1 MILFNCFTS
10 KINRLLLQLIVW
22 TFTIERFERSLSKK
36 SLSRKKSIVALQLR
50 VLVFLFWVLALR
62 VLSFL
67 FFSWDLKVDE
77 CQSNLY
83 VMSKYLFFFL
93 RLLEVSRLLL
103 QVSPLYQKKSFP
115 LRISLV
121 NVTKSATA
129 DLVTF
134 TGESLMENFIFCVV
148 HSLMHR
154 PIYNNLF
161 QILQL
166 LKLKGSIPR
175 FWLFVGWF
183 SYLSKWPL
191 PYMKSMWQLILKILQ
206 KEVFSLYLKV

>member
-83 VMSKYLFFFL
+83 VMSKYLFFFTTSWSFKTSFAGVTTL
-93 RLLEVSRLLL
+93 
-103 QVSPLYQKKSFP
+103 PKKKFSVKDFSSKCDQICNCGFGHIYW
-115 LRISLV
+115 RIL
-121 NVTKSATA
+121 NGKLHFLCSAFFDA
-129 DLVTF
+129 
-134 TGESLMENFIFCVV
+134 SA
-148 HSLMHR
+148 
-154 PIYNNLF
+154 
-161 QILQL
+161 
-166 LKLKGSIPR
+166 
-175 FWLFVGWF
+175 
-183 SYLSKWPL
+183 YL
-191 PYMKSMWQLILKILQ
+191 
-206 KEVFSLYLKV
+206 

>member
-62 VLSFL
+62 VMSFL

-83 VMSKYLFFFL
+83 VMSKYLFFL

>member
-83 VMSKYLFFFL
+83 VMSKYLFFFTTSWSFKTSFAGVTTL
-93 RLLEVSRLLL
+93 
-103 QVSPLYQKKSFP
+103 PKKSFP

>member
-1 MILFNCFTS
+1 MN
-10 KINRLLLQLIVW
+10 V
-22 TFTIERFERSLSKK
+22 
-36 SLSRKKSIVALQLR
+36 SRTCML
-50 VLVFLFWVLALR
+50 
-62 VLSFL
+62 
-67 FFSWDLKVDE
+67 
-77 CQSNLY
+77 CQNTY
-83 VMSKYLFFFL
+83 FFL

>member
-62 VLSFL
+62 VMSFL

-83 VMSKYLFFFL
+83 VMSKYLFFL

-183 SYLSKWPL
+183 SYFSKWPL